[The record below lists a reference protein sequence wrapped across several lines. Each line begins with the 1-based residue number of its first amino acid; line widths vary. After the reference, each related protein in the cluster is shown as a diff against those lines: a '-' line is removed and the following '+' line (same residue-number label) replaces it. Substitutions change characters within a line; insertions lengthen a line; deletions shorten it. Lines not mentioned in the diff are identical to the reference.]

1 MHSTRPFWRAGS
13 AIACVALLCAPVG
26 AAKSQTQAGSAAPAK
41 TVVKTPANVYV
52 VRKGDALV
60 LIAKR
65 LHVSVRDLARVNN
78 LRDPDRIREGQV
90 LRIPGKTATR
100 GQAPTQNRNPGKDS
114 LVNTALKYRGVPY
127 RYAGM
132 TSRGMDCSGLV
143 SRVLQTH
150 GIKAPHNAAAL
161 YGLGVAVARKDL
173 RSGDLVFFH
182 TTRRGISHVGLY
194 MGDGKFVHAS
204 SSGGR
209 VQVDRMDQGYYH
221 QRFVGARR
229 LK

>member
-1 MHSTRPFWRAGS
+1 MHSTRPYWRAGS
-13 AIACVALLCAPVG
+13 ALLSLTLLCASAG
-26 AAKSQTQAGSAAPAK
+26 AAPPRAQAPASGK
-41 TVVKTPANVYV
+41 ASAEVYV
-52 VRKGDALV
+52 VRRGDALI

-65 LHVSVRDLARVNN
+65 LHVSARDLARVNN
-78 LRDPDRIREGQV
+78 LRNPDRIREGQV

-100 GQAPTQNRNPGKDS
+100 GQTPAQRQIPSRDS

-143 SRVLQTH
+143 ARVLQTH

-173 RSGDLVFFH
+173 RAGDLVFFH
-182 TTRRGISHVGLY
+182 TTRRGISHVGIY

-209 VQVDRMDQGYYH
+209 VQVDRMDKGYYH